1 MQESYTHFSL
11 YLHITVGSNIILLN
25 SLPSWLK
32 YSEGG
37 SVPIVRLEQT
47 PGRVI
52 QNDYK
57 SCNMDVRIDTSQSP
71 LLLFSPIPP
80 YSSGFQGSDRVV
92 GARPTGLDW
101 LTRLA
106 WSQPTSPWF
115 SPASFHIPHPP
126 FLPQNSARTMR
137 GEKGFVTS
145 DFLQGWRHVHRE
157 RTRLSFNQ

>member
-1 MQESYTHFSL
+1 MYT
-11 YLHITVGSNIILLN
+11 NIILLH

-32 YSEGG
+32 YFEGG

-57 SCNMDVRIDTSQSP
+57 SCNMDVRIDTSRSP

-126 FLPQNSARTMR
+126 FLPQNSPRNDEGGKRDSWLVIFSKDGATCTESGPVCHLINKRDAT
-137 GEKGFVTS
+137 
-145 DFLQGWRHVHRE
+145 
-157 RTRLSFNQ
+157 